1 MAELIENF
9 NNIENEFFE
18 LDHEKKIALMR
29 LNFDKP
35 SDIFDTNAITKLPVL
50 SDDFIDWV
58 KASFEYAPKK
68 YTIDLDVSFKDM
80 EGYSEEELKSI
91 FFKNMILESK
101 KAVKKISLK
110 NKIAISLIIIGVTLL
125 VGMILLLSLWKDGGA
140 LKEVISYVLDIATT
154 VTIWEAMN
162 ILIVENKERRTYYK
176 NLIKRYGDIKF
187 HN

>member
-35 SDIFDTNAITKLPVL
+35 SDIFDTNAITKIPVL

-101 KAVKKISLK
+101 KAFKNISLK

-125 VGMILLLSLWKDGGA
+125 VGMILLLSLWKDGGT
-140 LKEVISYVLDIATT
+140 LKEVISYVLDIAST

>member
-58 KASFEYAPKK
+58 KASFEYAPNK

-91 FFKNMILESK
+91 FFKNMMLESK
-101 KAVKKISLK
+101 KAVKKTSLK

-125 VGMILLLSLWKDGGA
+125 VGMILLLSLWKDGGT
-140 LKEVISYVLDIATT
+140 LKEVISYVLDIAAT

-162 ILIVENKERRTYYK
+162 ILIVENKERRAYYK